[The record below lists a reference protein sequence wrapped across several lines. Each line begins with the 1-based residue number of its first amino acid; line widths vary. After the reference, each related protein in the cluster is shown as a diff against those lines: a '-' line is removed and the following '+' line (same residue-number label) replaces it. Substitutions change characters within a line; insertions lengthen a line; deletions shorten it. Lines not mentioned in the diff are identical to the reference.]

1 MTLTQHA
8 SKKDSQM
15 DTELQTV
22 ISSIHETNQA
32 IDAVITRLGELY
44 PVPEPTVTEPK
55 ADKKAL
61 GQYFTIDKGLQ
72 DWIFNHVKHKGEELL
87 EPSFG
92 AGHLL
97 QPFLSAN
104 PRYPMTLYEL
114 DHSVKPVVSLAAP
127 QKVMYGD
134 FTKVPLIRKFK
145 TIVGNPPYVKKKKTG
160 NLYIEFIELAFNAL
174 SHDGELLFIVPSDFL
189 KVTRA
194 AKIIK
199 KMCTT
204 GAFTDFYFPHDEGL
218 FEGAAV
224 DVVLFRY
231 EKGARSATATVNG
244 EVKSVKES
252 NGILTFP
259 TTIGSTLGEHF
270 DVYVGLVTGK
280 DEVYK
285 QSFGNMDLLA
295 DFNKSEKYIYPFYA
309 PIEKNAINTHLWA
322 HETELKARRIRKF
335 DDENWWQWG
344 APRNIKTMT
353 DAAGKPCIYVR
364 NMTRKPQVS
373 AAGTVQYF
381 GGTLLCAIPRR
392 PMRAATLEFVVS
404 YLNSAEAQR
413 DYIYAGRFKIGHKQ
427 LCNLQLPPFPDVIS
441 HA

>member
-1 MTLTQHA
+1 
-8 SKKDSQM
+8 M
-15 DTELQTV
+15 DPELQTV
-22 ISSIHETNQA
+22 IGRIQETNAA
-32 IDAVITRLGELY
+32 IDGVIARLGTLF
-44 PVPEPTVTEPK
+44 PMAAEPK

-61 GQYFTIDKGLQ
+61 GQYFTIDKRLQ
-72 DWIFNHVKHKGEELL
+72 EWIFNHVKHKGEELL

-97 QPFLSAN
+97 QPFLAAE

-114 DHSVKPVVSLAAP
+114 DHSVKPVVALTTP

-134 FTKVPLIRKFK
+134 FTRAPLLRKFK
-145 TIVGNPPYVKKKKTG
+145 TIIGNPPYVKKKTG
-160 NLYIEFIELAFNAL
+160 NLYIEFIELAYNAL
-174 SHDGELLFIVPSDFL
+174 LPDGELLFIVPSDFL

-199 KMCTT
+199 KMCAT
-204 GAFTDFYFPHDEGL
+204 GSFTDFYFPHDEGL

-259 TTIGSTLGEHF
+259 TTIGASFEEHF

-280 DEVYK
+280 DDVYK
-285 QSFGNMDLLA
+285 QPFGNIDLLT
-295 DFNKSEKYIYPFYA
+295 DFNKSEKYIYPFYG
-309 PIEKNAINTHLWA
+309 PIENNAINTHLWA
-322 HETELKARRIRKF
+322 HEAELKERRIRKF
-335 DDENWWQWG
+335 DDDNWWQWG

-364 NMTRKPQVS
+364 NMTRKSQV
-373 AAGTVQYF
+373 AVTGTVQYF

-392 PMRAATLEFVVS
+392 PMSAATLDFVVA
-404 YLNSAEAQR
+404 YLNSTEAQR

-427 LCNLQLPPFPDVIS
+427 LCNLQLPPLPGVIS